1 MRTTGEL
8 VDEISRLRKVQLAI
22 NSEIVANK
30 FKVPVH
36 LALGHEAL
44 AVAVVEAMSNDDSI
58 LLSHR
63 NIHYHLALGANQDEL
78 ISEYNL
84 DPTGLA
90 GGKFG
95 SMNLNSE
102 SNRNVYTSNI
112 LGNNL
117 AVALGVSM
125 SNHLQKSKGTTW
137 VVTGDGAIEEG
148 IFYES
153 LLSSSSWKLPI
164 VYVIENNKWSLGTE
178 IDDRRTQID
187 LESFCNSLGAG
198 YFELRGNN
206 IVDYVRI
213 LREARQATKLGKP
226 VVIEAHLESLGGYYV
241 EEESGSRYINYHAGK
256 AKIEITGNV
265 LVESDSD
272 PIYANEKIRKGAS
285 EK

>member
-1 MRTTGEL
+1 MRNIGEL
-8 VDEISRLRKVQLAI
+8 VDEIYRLRNVQLAI

-44 AVAVVEAMSNDDSI
+44 AVSVVEAMSDDDSI

-78 ISEYNL
+78 IGEYNL
-84 DPTGLA
+84 DSTGLA

-95 SMNLNSE
+95 SMNLNAISK
-102 SNRNVYTSNI
+102 RNVYTSNI

-125 SNHLQKSKGTTW
+125 SNHLQGFENVTW

-153 LLSSSSWKLPI
+153 LLSASSWKLPI

-178 IDDRRTQID
+178 INDRRTQID
-187 LESFCNSLGAG
+187 LESFCNSLGVG

-206 IVDYVRI
+206 VVDYVRI
-213 LREARQATKLGKP
+213 LRDARQSTRLGRP
-226 VVIEAHLESLGGYYV
+226 IVIEAHLEPLGGYYV
-241 EEESGSRYINYHAGK
+241 EEELGSRYINYHAGK
-256 AKIEITGNV
+256 AKIEIDGNV
-265 LVESDSD
+265 LEKSDSD
-272 PIYANEKIRKGAS
+272 PVFVNEKFRKGAS

>member
-1 MRTTGEL
+1 
-8 VDEISRLRKVQLAI
+8 
-22 NSEIVANK
+22 
-30 FKVPVH
+30 
-36 LALGHEAL
+36 
-44 AVAVVEAMSNDDSI
+44 MSDDDSI

-84 DPTGLA
+84 NATGLA

-95 SMNLNSE
+95 SMNLTAASK
-102 SNRNVYTSNI
+102 RNIYTSNI

-117 AVALGVSM
+117 AVALGISK
-125 SNHLQKSKGTTW
+125 SNHLRKSEKVTW

-178 IDDRRTQID
+178 IDARRTQID
-187 LESFCNSLGAG
+187 LESFCNSLGVG

-206 IVDYVRI
+206 VVDYVRI
-213 LREARQATKLGKP
+213 LREARRSTRLGKP
-226 VVIEAHLESLGGYYV
+226 IVIEAHLESLGGYYI

-256 AKIEITGNV
+256 AKIEIAGNV
-265 LVESDSD
+265 LEESDSD
-272 PIYANEKIRKGAS
+272 PVYVNEKIRKGAS